1 MWLNNP
7 VIANELWPAFCETL
21 LMTLLSAVFSVALGL
36 PLGILLW
43 RTAKNSLSPN
53 PVLYRILSTIVDIGR
68 SIPFIILMIA
78 LIPFTRFM
86 VGTALGWYATVE
98 PLTVG
103 AIPFYARLV
112 EAALREVS
120 TGKIE
125 AVTMMGASSGQI
137 IRQVMIPEALPGLV
151 SAATVTTVT
160 LVGYTAMA
168 GAAGGGGVG
177 ALAISYGYQ
186 RYQGDTMLVCIIV
199 LVALVGVLQFVGDR
213 IAHAV
218 DHR

>member
-7 VIANELWPAFCETL
+7 VITSELWPAFVETL
-21 LMTLLSAVFSVALGL
+21 LMTAFSTVFAVLLGL
-36 PLGILLW
+36 PLGIYLW
-43 RTAKNSLSPN
+43 RTAAGSLAPN
-53 PVLYRILSTIVDIGR
+53 PVIYRVLSVIVDIGR

-78 LIPFTRFM
+78 LIPFTRFL
-86 VGTALGWYATVE
+86 VGTALGWYATVV

-120 TGKIE
+120 GGKIE
-125 AVTMMGASSGQI
+125 AVTMMGATNGQV
-137 IRQVMIPEALPGLV
+137 IRQVMIPESLPGLV
-151 SAATVTTVT
+151 SAATVTAVT

-186 RYQGDTMLVCIIV
+186 RYQGDTMIICIVV

-213 IAHAV
+213 IARAV

>member
-1 MWLNNP
+1 
-7 VIANELWPAFCETL
+7 
-21 LMTLLSAVFSVALGL
+21 
-36 PLGILLW
+36 
-43 RTAKNSLSPN
+43 
-53 PVLYRILSTIVDIGR
+53 
-68 SIPFIILMIA
+68 
-78 LIPFTRFM
+78 
-86 VGTALGWYATVE
+86 
-98 PLTVG
+98 
-103 AIPFYARLV
+103 
-112 EAALREVS
+112 
-120 TGKIE
+120 
-125 AVTMMGASSGQI
+125 MMGASRGQI